1 MCYVIKLKAILIQHC
16 CGTLCARGMF
26 QEVRIVVY
34 DYHDSKSVRYS
45 SIFLTH
51 CVKNAK
57 GGTVWQL
64 HKDQCQYA
72 VSYTRRQ
79 TSSSVILWESKFHVQ
94 NVHLSTTVNS
104 SKLESNL
111 THSNRYLELET
122 FVVGKYALTSDQICT
137 VFCSSCLYILLQTLC
152 MCT

>member
-1 MCYVIKLKAILIQHC
+1 VTSIFSIVIETAKLDYFFCVLCDKIKGHLIQHC
-16 CGTLCARGMF
+16 CGTLRAREMF

-51 CVKNAK
+51 CIKNAK

-79 TSSSVILWESKFHVQ
+79 TSSSAIL
-94 NVHLSTTVNS
+94 
-104 SKLESNL
+104 
-111 THSNRYLELET
+111 
-122 FVVGKYALTSDQICT
+122 
-137 VFCSSCLYILLQTLC
+137 
-152 MCT
+152 